1 MPVKKPQLPAE
12 QRRKAVLTA
21 YVTEDEYARIVESS
35 EKACM
40 TVSEFA
46 RRVCTGV
53 KIESREDQKARLE
66 LLKVNADLGR
76 LGGLLKQALA
86 EGHSKS
92 AVIGLLHKIDRV
104 QAELK
109 RRSERYENDEKRRDC
124 ELYQG
129 ICRMVGTNRLKVW
142 VLAALMLSLLAF
154 VEICAGNPQLSWLMG
169 WSWLFPFWR
178 P

>member
-1 MPVKKPQLPAE
+1 MRRGGLAYSLRSTQEKTETRMPVKKPQLPAE

-92 AVIGLLHKIDRV
+92 AVIGLLHQIDVV
-104 QAELK
+104 QAELRECPACFLIFFK
-109 RRSERYENDEKRRDC
+109 RGKLVS
-124 ELYQG
+124 
-129 ICRMVGTNRLKVW
+129 
-142 VLAALMLSLLAF
+142 
-154 VEICAGNPQLSWLMG
+154 
-169 WSWLFPFWR
+169 
-178 P
+178 

>member
-109 RRSERYENDEKRRDC
+109 EKVR
-124 ELYQG
+124 
-129 ICRMVGTNRLKVW
+129 
-142 VLAALMLSLLAF
+142 AL
-154 VEICAGNPQLSWLMG
+154 
-169 WSWLFPFWR
+169 
-178 P
+178 

>member
-1 MPVKKPQLPAE
+1 MLALYALPLMRRGGLAYSLRSTQEKTETQMPVRKPQLPAE

-109 RRSERYENDEKRRDC
+109 EKVR
-124 ELYQG
+124 
-129 ICRMVGTNRLKVW
+129 
-142 VLAALMLSLLAF
+142 AL
-154 VEICAGNPQLSWLMG
+154 
-169 WSWLFPFWR
+169 
-178 P
+178 